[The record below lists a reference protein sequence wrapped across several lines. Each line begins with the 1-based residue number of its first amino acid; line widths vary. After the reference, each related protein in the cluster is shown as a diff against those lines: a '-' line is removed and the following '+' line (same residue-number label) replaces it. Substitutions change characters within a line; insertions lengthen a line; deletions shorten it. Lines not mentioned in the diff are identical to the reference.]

1 MGAIRKVRTALLQED
16 AGDDC
21 EVFAFYPDLPV
32 DDDDEWDSWA
42 PEHDA
47 LAHTVEPED
56 TWPRWWCDCCD
67 TRNEGRRFTCAM
79 CGTVRD
85 DADQCT

>member
-56 TWPRWWCDCCD
+56 TWPDWWCDCG
-67 TRNEGRRFTCAM
+67 THVEGQRLNCTY
-79 CGTVRD
+79 CGEWRED
-85 DADQCT
+85 IDALS